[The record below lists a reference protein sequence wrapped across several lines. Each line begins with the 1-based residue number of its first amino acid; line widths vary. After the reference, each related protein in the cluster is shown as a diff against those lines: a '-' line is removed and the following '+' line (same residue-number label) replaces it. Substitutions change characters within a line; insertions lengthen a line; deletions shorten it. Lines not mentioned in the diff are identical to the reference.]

1 MRVRRILMA
10 AAVGSMLL
18 GAQPVSGPVEGYFF
32 DAPVKR
38 FRAVR
43 GILGAATLGPAAGP
57 EFEAGW
63 VAPARDWG
71 IGCRE
76 GRCRVLTAL
85 GADAPAEWELSGEYP
100 EADGAAWTADGSA
113 AVLFS
118 SRAGWVRLV
127 SGLPGSSA
135 EGTAL
140 STAALAGRI
149 AGAAALGAGDAALA
163 LAGEDGGVYLV
174 RAGSFVPL
182 LKMSD
187 PVALRAATR
196 SGKVHVLDRA
206 GKVTTLDIESGAVEA
221 SFETGLADPRA
232 LLAGSA
238 AGRDLLY
245 VAGGGDQ
252 LVLLL
257 DAGTG
262 EVVARREMPAP
273 PAGLEQLGRH
283 SLLCGARQAAGDP
296 LWSLVLGDDPA
307 VYFIPSGE
315 PEGSQP

>member
-1 MRVRRILMA
+1 MRMRRILMA
-10 AAVGSMLL
+10 AAVGSTLL
-18 GAQPVSGPVEGYFF
+18 GAQPVTGPVEGYLF

-43 GILGAATLGPAAGP
+43 GILGAATLGPVAGP

-85 GADAPAEWELSGEYP
+85 GADAPTERELSGEYP
-100 EADGAAWTADGSA
+100 EPDGAAWTADGSA

-127 SGLPGSSA
+127 NGLPGSSE

-149 AGAAALGAGDAALA
+149 AAAAALGAGDAAVA
-163 LAGEDGGVYLV
+163 MAGEDGGIYLV
-174 RAGSFVPL
+174 RSGSFVPL
-182 LKMSD
+182 LKTSH
-187 PVALRAATR
+187 PVALRASAR
-196 SGKVHVLDRA
+196 SSRVHVLDSM
-206 GKVTTLDIESGAVEA
+206 GKVTTVDIESGTVEA
-221 SFETGLADPRA
+221 SFETGLTDPRA

-238 AGRDLLY
+238 GGRDLLY
-245 VAGGGDQ
+245 VAGGRDQ
-252 LVLLL
+252 LVLIL

-262 EVVARREMPAP
+262 EVVARREMPVP
-273 PAGLEQLGRH
+273 PGGLEQLGRN
-283 SLLCGARQAAGDP
+283 SLLCGARQAPGDP
-296 LWSLVLGDDPA
+296 LWSLALGDDPA

>member
-1 MRVRRILMA
+1 MRVRRILMS
-10 AAVGSMLL
+10 AAVWSALL
-18 GAQPVSGPVEGYFF
+18 SAQPVSGPVEGYFF

-85 GADAPAEWELSGEYP
+85 GAGAPAERELSGEYP

-113 AVLFS
+113 VVLFS
-118 SRAGWVRLV
+118 SRAGWVRVV
-127 SGLPGSSA
+127 SGLPGSSD
-135 EGTAL
+135 EGTAM
-140 STAALAGRI
+140 STAPLAGRV
-149 AGAAALGAGDAALA
+149 AGVAALGAGDGAIAM
-163 LAGEDGGVYLV
+163 AGEDGGVHLI

-196 SGKVHVLDRA
+196 SGKVHVLDSA
-206 GKVTTLDIESGAVEA
+206 GKITTLDIESGAVESA
-221 SFETGLADPRA
+221 FETGLTDPKA

-238 AGRDLLY
+238 GGRDLLY
-245 VAGGGDQ
+245 VAGGRDQ
-252 LVLLL
+252 LVLIL

-262 EVVARREMPAP
+262 EVLARKEMPVP
-273 PAGLEQLGRH
+273 PGGLEQLGRN
-283 SLLCGARQAAGDP
+283 SLLCGARQEASDP